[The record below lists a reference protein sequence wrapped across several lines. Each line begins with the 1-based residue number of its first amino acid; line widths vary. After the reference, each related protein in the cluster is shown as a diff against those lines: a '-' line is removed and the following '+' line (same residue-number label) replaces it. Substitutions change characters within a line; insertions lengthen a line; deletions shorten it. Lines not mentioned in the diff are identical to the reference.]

1 MEAQVKIYTLAHPVT
16 GEVKYI
22 GKTKRTLKERV
33 SGHLSIDKKEK
44 SARVKWIKELKAQG
58 LRPKAEV
65 LEYCPKSDWERTE
78 DFWINQFKA
87 WGFDSV
93 NTCDG
98 GQGRRGYKMT
108 DAERAQVAK
117 QKPKAVT
124 QYNLKGEV
132 IGEFVSIAEASRRTG
147 IRSTNIC
154 QSCLGQGQTAKGT
167 IFKHSGDELTAE
179 ELQTRISKSKGIKR
193 WQ

>member
-22 GKTKRTLKERV
+22 GKTKNDLKTRIKL
-33 SGHLSIDKKEK
+33 HMSINGRKE

-58 LRPKAEV
+58 LRPAAEV

-87 WGFDSV
+87 WGFDLV

-124 QYNLKGEV
+124 QYNLEGQV

-154 QSCLGQGQTAKGT
+154 QSCLGQAQTAKGT
-167 IFKHSGDELTAE
+167 IFKHSGEELSAE
-179 ELQTRISKSKGIKR
+179 ELQSRLSKSKGIKR